1 VVTVLTRTIG
11 PSGRDYA
18 SFTLAE
24 ADVENIGTSADLVA
38 NDEAIVFE
46 ADAAVYAHPTNFQ
59 SSLTTDAT
67 RNVTYRAAT
76 GSEHEGSSSSGVRLQ
91 NTSGNGPIFDDDHT
105 AMEGI
110 VFLPRTGTTTAYGP
124 EIRNAEGNTFRN
136 CISDWRGNQRDGF
149 SIQNGSSSAPTV
161 LENCVCLGDSTFTSR
176 RSLTFNSG
184 SYTSDLRAKIR
195 NCTIINEAGLGTT
208 LAGSGDI
215 TIEFINC
222 LSIGPNAYYDY
233 SSGTTAITGSN
244 CFGDATDPWPASVQ
258 STPATVTTSTAYDPG
273 AGDFALYVGK
283 NGALLDSPNNDVI
296 DQGVGPSANSDVPT
310 TDILGNARSGA
321 TANPGAFEQPQ
332 ATATIT
338 KTIGPSGRDYTTF
351 TLAEAD
357 VANIGGSADLVNE
370 NERIIFEAD
379 AGTYSASFTVSSTL
393 TTDATRQV
401 TYKAASGAEH
411 SGSLS
416 AGVILSAVS
425 YVADS
430 FTTLHGLV
438 LSGSSHTA
446 APGTAGVTY
455 RSCLGSNPISN
466 TCFDTNGS
474 GSAQYPTTY
483 ENCVGFGQSSAG
495 AQRVWALATY
505 SGDCYAKLV
514 NCTCV
519 ADGRWAFF
527 VGGSTANTFEV
538 EIVNFLSLGESA
550 VFVGDYT
557 DPARTF
563 TGSNNFGGSTTS
575 FPAAL
580 QGSPYPITATID
592 AEGTLAAGDYAIH
605 DSNGRLYNITT
616 NDVWQAGIG
625 PASDSDVPTTDILGA
640 TRSGTTAN
648 PGAFELGVG
657 ESNEPPALPGLTNAT
672 PDFRVHLDR
681 RVTDAT
687 TGVSSTYDASANTTT
702 FTLPYKLNTAA
713 TMQVVTRKTS
723 SANAGQS
730 LTVVSTDATNRRVVV
745 SGNHTGT
752 AVFIGEKY
760 TMKYEFSE
768 LHLQRNKNTYAAEP
782 ITAASHRVRYGRV
795 NYGQTSFFKVTVT
808 PKGGASST
816 YVFNGNLLNEPETQ
830 LGSVA
835 LYDGHFQFPVLADH
849 DRVTIELEND
859 SPLPS
864 RFLSCEW
871 ESFYHSRIGSR
882 SRY

>member
-1 VVTVLTRTIG
+1 MVTVLTRTIG

-24 ADVENIGTSADLVA
+24 ADVTNIGTSADLVA

-46 ADAAVYAHPTNFQ
+46 ADAGTYNESVTF
-59 SSLTTDAT
+59 SSTLTTDAT
-67 RNVTYRAAT
+67 RQVTYRPASGA
-76 GSEHEGSSSSGVRLQ
+76 GHDGVFESGVDLTGMIQ
-91 NTSGNGPIFDDDHT
+91 GSDDHT
-105 AMEGI
+105 AFEDI
-110 VFLPRTGTTTAYGP
+110 QFSTTATTVNFIEGKAVFFRRCLALINSGHYSLCFV
-124 EIRNAEGNTFRN
+124 RNATQTEPVSFIDCVFKFVSGT
-136 CISDWRGNQRDGF
+136 SGV
-149 SIQNGSSSAPTV
+149 APTTA
-161 LENCVCLGDSTFTSR
+161 NA
-176 RSLTFNSG
+176 SLDAAT
-184 SYTSDLRAKIR
+184 R
-195 NCTIINEAGLGTT
+195 
-208 LAGSGDI
+208 
-215 TIEFINC
+215 FINC
-222 LSIGPNAYYDY
+222 TVIGTQDPASTGAFRQIY
-233 SSGTTAITGSN
+233 SSGSTAVTEIINCIVLTGGPAYSETPGGTLVVNGSN
-244 CFGDATDPWPASVQ
+244 NFGGSTSPFPAALQGSPYPI
-258 STPATVTTSTAYDPG
+258 TASTAYDPG

-283 NGALLDSPNNDVI
+283 NGALLDSPNNDVVG
-296 DQGVGPSANSDVPT
+296 QGVGPSANSDVPT

-357 VANIGGSADLVNE
+357 VTNIGGSADLVNE
-370 NERIIFEAD
+370 NERIVFEAD
-379 AGTYSASFTVSSTL
+379 AGTYDSGVFEVRFQSTL
-393 TTDATRQV
+393 VTDPTRNV
-401 TYKAASGAEH
+401 TYRQASGAEH
-411 SGSLS
+411 AGQLDQGVRIQCQVALDDDHTSLS
-416 AGVILSAVS
+416 GLVLYDPSGAIIVVGSASEGVIL
-425 YVADS
+425 DS
-430 FTTLHGLV
+430 CV
-438 LSGSSHTA
+438 I
-446 APGTAGVTY
+446 
-455 RSCLGSNPISN
+455 SNPTGN
-466 TCFDTNGS
+466 TVVNLDGS
-474 GSAQYPTTY
+474 GSATY
-483 ENCVGFGQSSAG
+483 RSSVRNCLVYGNGNSSS
-495 AQRVWALATY
+495 RVFAIATY
-505 SGDCYAKLV
+505 SGDCYAEITH
-514 NCTCV
+514 CTII
-519 ADGRWAFF
+519 DEGSWAFF
-527 VGGSTANTFEV
+527 LLGPTTSDKNAVLTNNLVIGSSADLVGYSV
-538 EIVNFLSLGESA
+538 
-550 VFVGDYT
+550 
-557 DPARTF
+557 DPAIII
-563 TGSNNFGGSTTS
+563 TGSNNFGPGSGFS
-575 FPAAL
+575 SASIA
-580 QGSPYPITATID
+580 GSPYPITATTD
-592 AEGTLAAGDYAIH
+592 AEGTPASGDFAIH

-657 ESNEPPALPGLTNAT
+657 ESNAPPALPGLTNAT

-687 TGVSSTYDASANTTT
+687 NGVSSTYDASANTTT

-808 PKGGASST
+808 PKGGTSST

>member
-1 VVTVLTRTIG
+1 MVTVLTRTIG

-24 ADVENIGTSADLVA
+24 ADVTNIGTSGDLVA
-38 NDEAIVFE
+38 NDEAIVFK
-46 ADAAVYAHPTNFQ
+46 ADAADYSGNFQ
-59 SSLTTDAT
+59 FFTGGALTCDAT
-67 RNVTYRAAT
+67 RNVTWTHASGAEHGGQFESGANIVGYCLIQEDHAVVDGLSVSPSSGFASQVTNGAEGAIFRNLMSYSTNSTAIKLQLGGSSASPCVVENCVGKSDSSRPLDIRAEGTGDSHWRVVSNTIICGSAT
-76 GSEHEGSSSSGVRLQ
+76 QGFFIGSSSSGTIYLEATNNLILSTRGWYASP
-91 NTSGNGPIFDDDHT
+91 SGYT
-105 AMEGI
+105 
-110 VFLPRTGTTTAYGP
+110 LSLTGT
-124 EIRNAEGNTFRN
+124 
-136 CISDWRGNQRDGF
+136 
-149 SIQNGSSSAPTV
+149 
-161 LENCVCLGDSTFTSR
+161 
-176 RSLTFNSG
+176 
-184 SYTSDLRAKIR
+184 
-195 NCTIINEAGLGTT
+195 
-208 LAGSGDI
+208 
-215 TIEFINC
+215 
-222 LSIGPNAYYDY
+222 
-233 SSGTTAITGSN
+233 
-244 CFGDATDPWPASVQ
+244 
-258 STPATVTTSTAYDPG
+258 
-273 AGDFALYVGK
+273 
-283 NGALLDSPNNDVI
+283 
-296 DQGVGPSANSDVPT
+296 
-310 TDILGNARSGA
+310 
-321 TANPGAFEQPQ
+321 
-332 ATATIT
+332 
-338 KTIGPSGRDYTTF
+338 
-351 TLAEAD
+351 
-357 VANIGGSADLVNE
+357 
-370 NERIIFEAD
+370 
-379 AGTYSASFTVSSTL
+379 
-393 TTDATRQV
+393 
-401 TYKAASGAEH
+401 
-411 SGSLS
+411 
-416 AGVILSAVS
+416 
-425 YVADS
+425 
-430 FTTLHGLV
+430 
-438 LSGSSHTA
+438 
-446 APGTAGVTY
+446 
-455 RSCLGSNPISN
+455 
-466 TCFDTNGS
+466 
-474 GSAQYPTTY
+474 
-483 ENCVGFGQSSAG
+483 
-495 AQRVWALATY
+495 
-505 SGDCYAKLV
+505 
-514 NCTCV
+514 
-519 ADGRWAFF
+519 
-527 VGGSTANTFEV
+527 
-538 EIVNFLSLGESA
+538 
-550 VFVGDYT
+550 
-557 DPARTF
+557 
-563 TGSNNFGGSTTS
+563 NNFG
-575 FPAAL
+575 PASNPVPSSIE
-580 QGSPYPITATID
+580 GTPNPITATTD
-592 AEGTLAAGDYAIH
+592 AEGTPAAGDYAIH

-657 ESNEPPALPGLTNAT
+657 ESNEPPALPGLANAT

-723 SANAGQS
+723 GANAGQS

-808 PKGGASST
+808 PKGGTSST

>member
-1 VVTVLTRTIG
+1 MVTVLTRTIG

-24 ADVENIGTSADLVA
+24 ADVTNIGTSADLVA

-46 ADAAVYAHPTNFQ
+46 ADAGTYSEKFDI
-59 SSLTTDAT
+59 SSTLTTDPT
-67 RNVTYRAAT
+67 RNVTFRPAS
-76 GSEHEGSSSSGVRLQ
+76 GSEHQGVAGQGPHIVYSGNTIRLFDEHVALDGLSVYSPSGNTVAIMAGAYGASIRRCLIDAGAGAYYAAALTDSQTASGTALVIENSVIFSDGTAWAVRL
-91 NTSGNGPIFDDDHT
+91 
-105 AMEGI
+105 
-110 VFLPRTGTTTAYGP
+110 
-124 EIRNAEGNTFRN
+124 RNKVNA
-136 CISDWRGNQRDGF
+136 Q
-149 SIQNGSSSAPTV
+149 V
-161 LENCVCLGDSTFTSR
+161 
-176 RSLTFNSG
+176 
-184 SYTSDLRAKIR
+184 R
-195 NCTIINEAGLGTT
+195 NCTLDGAVGMVIESSTYDGDLEVVNNLSLGPSYNKTGTGVVT
-208 LAGSGDI
+208 L
-215 TIEFINC
+215 
-222 LSIGPNAYYDY
+222 
-233 SSGTTAITGSN
+233 TGSN
-244 CFGDATDPWPASVQ
+244 NFGEAGGLPWPAAVAGSPNPI
-258 STPATVTTSTAYDPG
+258 TASTAYDPG

-310 TDILGNARSGA
+310 TDILGNARSGS

-332 ATATIT
+332 ATTTIT
-338 KTIGPSGRDYTTF
+338 KTIGPAGRDYTTF

-357 VANIGGSADLVNE
+357 VTNIGGSADLVNE
-370 NERIIFEAD
+370 NERIVFEAD
-379 AGTYSASFTVSSTL
+379 AGTYNESVQIGSSL
-393 TTDATRQV
+393 VTDATRNV
-401 TYKAASGAEH
+401 TYKPAAGSEH
-411 SGSLS
+411 GGNTS
-416 AGVILSAVS
+416 AGVIIDRTTGRALKVSDDFVALNGLHAKAITASALQLNGC
-425 YVADS
+425 A
-430 FTTLHGLV
+430 GAV
-438 LSGSSHTA
+438 LSGMIF
-446 APGTAGVTY
+446 TAG
-455 RSCLGSNPISN
+455 GS
-466 TCFDTNGS
+466 THAVDTALAPTGS
-474 GSAQYPTTY
+474 
-483 ENCVGFGQSSAG
+483 SSAPCVFQNSVFFAAG
-495 AQRVWALATY
+495 NRAFYLVVN
-505 SGDCYAKLV
+505 SGDSYVDMV
-514 NCTCV
+514 NCTHVGTSDFIVTYIYSGNTATFALTNCLALGARCV
-519 ADGRWAFF
+519 RDFNDA
-527 VGGSTANTFEV
+527 SS
-538 EIVNFLSLGESA
+538 I
-550 VFVGDYT
+550 
-557 DPARTF
+557 
-563 TGSNNFGGSTTS
+563 TGSNNFGGSS
-575 FPAAL
+575 FPFPAAI
-580 QGSPYPITATID
+580 QGSPYPITATTD
-592 AEGTLAAGDYAIH
+592 AEGTPAAGDYAIH
-605 DSNGRLYNITT
+605 DNNGRLYNVTT

-657 ESNEPPALPGLTNAT
+657 ESNEPPALPGLANAT

-687 TGVSSTYDASANTTT
+687 TGVSSTYDASTNTTT

-723 SANAGQS
+723 GANAGQS

-808 PKGGASST
+808 PKGGTSST